1 MQDLELI
8 LKGPDTEAALVALK
22 AVLADTETT
31 LKSTPVTDGDSLPD
45 KAIDPV
51 AVATLV
57 VTIPG
62 AVLAVRDM
70 AERIVKRRRA
80 KDLIATAGRLR
91 IERRV
96 EILTVTLE
104 GPQALADMDPDA
116 LLDLIEQDREA
127 GSS

>member
-8 LKGPDTEAALVALK
+8 LKGPDTEEALAALK
-22 AVLADTETT
+22 AVLADMEAT
-31 LKSTPVTDGDSLPD
+31 LTSTPVTDGDSLPD

-57 VTIPG
+57 VSIPG

-70 AERIVKRRRA
+70 AERIAKRRRA

-104 GPQALADMDPDA
+104 GPRALADMDPDA
-116 LLDLIEQDREA
+116 VLDLIEQQ
-127 GSS
+127 

>member
-8 LKGPDTEAALVALK
+8 LKGPGTEEALAALK
-22 AVLADTETT
+22 AVLADTEAT
-31 LKSTPVTDGDSLPD
+31 LTSTPVTEGDSLPD

-57 VTIPG
+57 VTIPS

-104 GPQALADMDPDA
+104 GPQALADMDPD
-116 LLDLIEQDREA
+116 LVLDLIEQDREA